1 MGPCIHGKPEGAWC
15 ETCSKNRGG
24 GMTDKKDKPE
34 ILKRGSDHYKQ
45 GDIEPIE
52 YILANKLGFCEGN
65 VVKYITRFKITTD
78 VRDLE
83 KARHYIDFLI
93 DDAYRPNGP

>member
-1 MGPCIHGKPEGAWC
+1 M
-15 ETCSKNRGG
+15 
-24 GMTDKKDKPE
+24 DKKDKSG
-34 ILKRGSDHYKQ
+34 ILKRGSAHYKQ
-45 GDIEPIE
+45 CAIEPIE

-93 DDAYRPNGP
+93 DHVDNPHYGP